1 MDLCVGELQSRED
14 LFEVRVWFHH
24 QRMFEHRWRR
34 RRRGGWPEDGRLSVL
49 DILFVARQGKRALH
63 VCLSP
68 KGRGSLRWPMLA
80 VCAHAPCARPL
91 TVSGLTICW
100 REQVWISYRVLR
112 APHVPRIDEAQGLK
126 PSQKRAQGLM
136 ALPIRMLASKATIAD
151 APATAAEL
159 RSAFSLQTCSALG
172 CPAPRRS
179 DGWSDSWS
187 ARALPHLKFKPA

>member
-1 MDLCVGELQSRED
+1 M
-14 LFEVRVWFHH
+14 
-24 QRMFEHRWRR
+24 
-34 RRRGGWPEDGRLSVL
+34 
-49 DILFVARQGKRALH
+49 FVARQGKRALH
-63 VCLSP
+63 VRLGP
-68 KGRGSLRWPMLA
+68 KGWRSLGLCWRR
-80 VCAHAPCARPL
+80 ARNRRALVFL

-136 ALPIRMLASKATIAD
+136 AFPIQRLASKAAIVD
-151 APATAAEL
+151 APAAAAKL